1 MAFRFTIR
9 QLEYLVA
16 VGETGSIV
24 AAAEQVNVSSPSISS
39 AISQLEA
46 DLGIQIFIR
55 KHARGLTL
63 TTGGQKIYEQAR
75 QILRESSAVIDLA
88 NDITD
93 TVQGV
98 LTVGCLS
105 TLTPI
110 LGVSLRQSFE
120 EIYPDTEIILKSGYQ
135 TDLFQMLRRAE
146 IDLAL
151 TYDLDTPEDI
161 SFVGTEILPPYAMVS
176 VDHPLAKRGK
186 ISLTEISHL
195 PMVLLDMPIS
205 RNYFL
210 GIFERKGLAPN
221 VVERT
226 TDLAVMRSLVSN
238 GYGYGLVNIRT
249 ATDIAP
255 DGGKLALLEL
265 DDDLECVTIGCSTKF
280 TSHMPKIVSAYIDH
294 MKNRAR
300 DGSLPGIEV
309 YDNRSRV

>member
-1 MAFRFTIR
+1 MATRITIR

-16 VGETGSIV
+16 VGETGSIA

-55 KHARGLTL
+55 KHAQGLTL
-63 TTGGQKIYEQAR
+63 TSGGLRIYEKAR
-75 QILRESSAVIDLA
+75 HILRETSAVTDLA

-110 LGVSLRQSFE
+110 IGVSLRRSFE
-120 EIYPDTEIILKSGYQ
+120 QLYPDTEVILKTGYQ
-135 TDLFQMLRRAE
+135 NDLFQMLRRAE
-146 IDLAL
+146 IDLAV

-161 SFVGTEILPPYAMVS
+161 SFIGTETLPPYAMVS
-176 VDHPLAKRGK
+176 VDHPLAKKGK
-186 ISLTEISHL
+186 VSLSDIAPL

-210 GIFERKGLAPN
+210 GIFERKGLKPN

-226 TDLAVMRSLVSN
+226 SDLAVMRSLIASS
-238 GYGYGLVNIRT
+238 YGYGLVNIRT

-265 DDDLECVTIGCSTKF
+265 DDDLDRVTIGCSTKF
-280 TSHMPKIVSAYIDH
+280 TSHIPKIVSSFIDH
-294 MKNRAR
+294 MKTRVKE
-300 DGSLPGIEV
+300 GSLPGM
-309 YDNRSRV
+309 NGS